1 MKSPSNASGST
12 LRELKPYPKMKDSGI
27 GWLGEAPAHWEVT
40 ALRHRYDQCL
50 GKMLD
55 AKLITGQHLVPYLRN
70 VDVQWDRINVSAL
83 PQIDIHP
90 HEIERYTVRPGDLL
104 ACEGGEVGRCAI
116 WEGAMEVCG
125 YQKALHRLRPCLP
138 ERDRPRFLL
147 YALRLAAER
156 GAFNDGQESTIRHL
170 TGEKL
175 RAHRFAFP
183 PAAEQHCIQ
192 AFLDHADRRIRRYI
206 RAKQKLIALLEE
218 QKQAII
224 HQAVTGRIDVRTG
237 QPYPAYKPSGVEW
250 LGDVPEHWKKRRL
263 KTVLRPVDRR
273 SATGTETLLSL
284 RRDHG
289 LVSPDYSVFEARRP
303 LEMQFLSDL
312 LRAADYRS
320 HFRREST
327 GLGTGTAG
335 FLRLYDGDF
344 LETEV
349 FLPSVQE
356 QILILQALA
365 DEMATNDRLVR
376 NQQKELELF
385 KEYRARLIA
394 DVVTGKLDV
403 REAAAGLRE
412 VDPLAAEDDLD
423 DGSNPEAWSDRDQFG
438 VTGQEA
444 KA

>member
-1 MKSPSNASGST
+1 
-12 LRELKPYPKMKDSGI
+12 
-27 GWLGEAPAHWEVT
+27 
-40 ALRHRYDQCL
+40 
-50 GKMLD
+50 
-55 AKLITGQHLVPYLRN
+55 
-70 VDVQWDRINVSAL
+70 
-83 PQIDIHP
+83 
-90 HEIERYTVRPGDLL
+90 
-104 ACEGGEVGRCAI
+104 
-116 WEGAMEVCG
+116 
-125 YQKALHRLRPCLP
+125 
-138 ERDRPRFLL
+138 
-147 YALRLAAER
+147 
-156 GAFNDGQESTIRHL
+156 
-170 TGEKL
+170 
-175 RAHRFAFP
+175 
-183 PAAEQHCIQ
+183 
-192 AFLDHADRRIRRYI
+192 
-206 RAKQKLIALLEE
+206 
-218 QKQAII
+218 
-224 HQAVTGRIDVRTG
+224 
-237 QPYPAYKPSGVEW
+237 
-250 LGDVPEHWKKRRL
+250 
-263 KTVLRPVDRR
+263 
-273 SATGTETLLSL
+273 
-284 RRDHG
+284 
-289 LVSPDYSVFEARRP
+289 
-303 LEMQFLSDL
+303 MQFLSDL

-385 KEYRARLIA
+385 KEYRTRLIA